1 MKLHLIRILWT
12 GKPNSGN
19 RSSGAQIGR
28 LGARLKN
35 GTIPDD
41 GRNKM
46 KSNWIFCVAA
56 GVILLACNLSHA
68 ANHYICAGASG
79 ANDGTS
85 WANAFTD
92 IPATL
97 VRGDTYYIA
106 GGNYNSGTHTFNTPA
121 SGSTYIYLK
130 KANVNDNGGDA
141 GFSMAF
147 ATNQAIF
154 TSTSGP
160 VWVIHMVNL
169 SVDGVTGSGTNGYGI
184 KLNET
189 STASDSCCTIYS
201 YATAPDGLIVKHVE
215 CALPDPS
222 GNYSGGSSSS
232 EYNIYPQ
239 IWPGPSPMLLQS
251 NYIHGGI
258 GTVILN
264 GTSNVI
270 DHCYLART
278 GGQGHSDM
286 VAIPNGQNVTIKYCV
301 FENLMDPSTTY
312 IEPQVNGG
320 DVPNG
325 IYIYGNIFR
334 ATSAGEGTENPSV
347 FSSTS
352 HEQVLNVYIYN
363 NTIYG
368 LHASPPSEGMS
379 DTGVYCS
386 TNTSTITVRN
396 NIWQACVYDP
406 GMDCAAND
414 HNLLNTGGASFVNA
428 AAGNFHLVAN
438 TTAGVN
444 LGSPYNIDPDGNTR
458 TTWSLGAYE
467 YGTISTNPVISVS
480 PNGINFGSV
489 LTNTVSSQTFVVQNT
504 GGGTLTGTA
513 TVSGP
518 FSIVAG
524 GTYSLNANQSQ
535 NVTVGF
541 SPTAPG
547 PVTNTVTF
555 TGGGGMTE
563 TLSGTGIT
571 NYPAPQV
578 SAITQSGSDV
588 DSGTPGVQVFAGS
601 TEQYSGSAS
610 DPSGLPLSWQWIYT
624 VNGGSEIVFQSG
636 TGTVASAGNT
646 CVWKLRVSNGFATAE
661 SDLTIGVEAP
671 PVVGGG
677 LAFPATS
684 GALTA
689 PFVATNGYISQAVN
703 TDVTDG
709 GQAVYS
715 FTITNAGNYVI
726 QASVDA
732 TSLTGNSF
740 YVNIDAQPQDPSMIW
755 DINPV
760 TSGFEQRLVSWRGS
774 GLAEADQFVP
784 EIFNLTAGTHQLI
797 IVGREPG
804 TELQSLSILKLPP
817 SPLNLHIVSL

>member
-1 MKLHLIRILWT
+1 MKLHLVRILWT
-12 GKPNSGN
+12 GKPNSGT

-28 LGARLKN
+28 LGARLKS
-35 GTIPDD
+35 GTIPDYK
-41 GRNKM
+41 RNLM
-46 KSNWIFCVAA
+46 KSNSIFCVAA
-56 GVILLACNLSHA
+56 GMILLACNLSHA

-85 WANAFTD
+85 WANAFTG

-106 GGNYNSGTHTFNTPA
+106 GGNYNSGTQTFNTPA
-121 SGSTYIYLK
+121 SGTIYVYLK

-147 ATNQAIF
+147 ASNQAIF

-160 VWVIHMVNL
+160 VWVINMVCL
-169 SVDGVTGSGTNGYGI
+169 SVDGITGSGTNGYGI
-184 KLNET
+184 VLNET

-201 YATAPDGLIVKHVE
+201 YAVAPDGLIVKHVE

-264 GTSNVI
+264 GTSNVM

-320 DVPNG
+320 VVPNG
-325 IYIYGNIFR
+325 IYIYGNIFK

-352 HEQVLNVYIYN
+352 GEQVLNAYIYN

-379 DTGVYCS
+379 DTGVWCS
-386 TNTSTITVRN
+386 SPSSTITVRN
-396 NIWQACVYDP
+396 NIWQSCVYNP
-406 GMDCAAND
+406 GMDCAVND

-428 AAGNFHLVAN
+428 AAGNFHLAAN

-467 YGTISTNPVISVS
+467 YGNTSTNAPS
-480 PNGINFGSV
+480 
-489 LTNTVSSQTFVVQNT
+489 TFLV
-504 GGGTLTGTA
+504 
-513 TVSGP
+513 P
-518 FSIVAG
+518 IVAWNVWQIA
-524 GTYSLNANQSQ
+524 SL
-535 NVTVGF
+535 
-541 SPTAPG
+541 
-547 PVTNTVTF
+547 
-555 TGGGGMTE
+555 
-563 TLSGTGIT
+563 
-571 NYPAPQV
+571 QV
-578 SAITQSGSDV
+578 QAQ
-588 DSGTPGVQVFAGS
+588 
-601 TEQYSGSAS
+601 GSAS
-610 DPSGLPLSWQWIYT
+610 GVTNLFFNFGDGSYT
-624 VNGGSEIVFQSG
+624 NF
-636 TGTVASAGNT
+636 GNT
-646 CVWKLRVSNGFATAE
+646 
-661 SDLTIGVEAP
+661 
-671 PVVGGG
+671 
-677 LAFPATS
+677 
-684 GALTA
+684 
-689 PFVATNGYISQAVN
+689 
-703 TDVTDG
+703 
-709 GQAVYS
+709 
-715 FTITNAGNYVI
+715 NA
-726 QASVDA
+726 ASTPHTYA
-732 TSLTGNSF
+732 S
-740 YVNIDAQPQDPSMIW
+740 
-755 DINPV
+755 
-760 TSGFEQRLVSWRGS
+760 
-774 GLAEADQFVP
+774 
-784 EIFNLTAGTHQLI
+784 
-797 IVGREPG
+797 PG
-804 TELQSLSILKLPP
+804 TYTATLIASNNVLGSSISCPQV
-817 SPLNLHIVSL
+817 ITVTQ